1 MRRIVIIIL
10 ICAMCINLCF
20 CKKTDETYK
29 YDKKSQLFVEGYEDV
44 EKTIVDKYGDYIYL
58 ELIQDDVNKDVDFR
72 IILKGAYTQN
82 EGVSQNI
89 PLYMIVED
97 IRVLLNDY
105 MSSNTDSLLA
115 TLLCDYRGHISL
127 YMWVESTHY
136 KLLYE
141 VINGGVFD
149 TGYICEPRF
158 VTYSEIDLS
167 QTPYYTTDEEFA
179 EKMFDYIA
187 QTGEDIIAVDTAI
200 WNSGM
205 VDDSSEE
212 WKERIYSKFP
222 LVVERYE
229 KSDSDNESS

>member
-1 MRRIVIIIL
+1 MRRIVVFIL
-10 ICAMCINLCF
+10 ISVMCLNLCF

-29 YDKKSQLFVEGYEDV
+29 YDKKEQLFVEGYEDV
-44 EKTIVDKYGDYIYL
+44 EKMIIDKYGDYIYL
-58 ELIQDDVNKDVDFR
+58 ELIQDDANKDVDLR
-72 IILKGAYTQN
+72 LILKGSYTQN
-82 EGVSQNI
+82 KEVSQNI
-89 PLYMIVED
+89 PVYVIIED

-105 MSSNTDSLLA
+105 MNSNSDSLLA

-127 YMWVESTHY
+127 SMWVENTHY

-179 EKMFDYIA
+179 DKMFDYIA
-187 QTGEDIIAVDTAI
+187 QTGEDIMVVDTAI

-205 VDDSSEE
+205 IDDSSVE
-212 WKERIYSKFP
+212 WREHIYSKFP
-222 LVVERYE
+222 LVIERYK
-229 KSDSDNESS
+229 KSKSNSQ